1 MVEPFLAQPDVF
13 QHVLHQKFWKDLRKV
28 EDQPYDDP
36 AMLDPTDV
44 MIANDRLLR
53 KTQVTDGIKILVRLF
68 SHLSLFLCSSDC
80 NVEKLTAFKQG
91 RKKLILSC
99 SMSFHQMKGGITF
112 TPVAMLNILIHT
124 VRFMRVSD
132 LILFLFCVFVCRIY
146 GTQYDMSMI

>member
-1 MVEPFLAQPDVF
+1 MVEPFLVQPDVF

-36 AMLDPTDV
+36 EMLDPTSV

-53 KTQVTDGIKILVRLF
+53 KTQVTDGIKILGRLF

-91 RKKLILSC
+91 LKKLILSC

-132 LILFLFCVFVCRIY
+132 FQFITPPQFCSFPSPIISNIL
-146 GTQYDMSMI
+146 T